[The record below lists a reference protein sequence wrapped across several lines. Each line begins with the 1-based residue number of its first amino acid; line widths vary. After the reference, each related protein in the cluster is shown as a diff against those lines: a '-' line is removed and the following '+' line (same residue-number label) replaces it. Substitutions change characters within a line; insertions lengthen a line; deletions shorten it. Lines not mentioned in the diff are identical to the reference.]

1 MALTGGGEASR
12 VSLMENVSAAPAIA
26 DHFQP
31 VVVEPAAAE
40 TDLSTARRKRP
51 AADRAT
57 LDLRPLRAG
66 PLADV
71 PVRTLGKSAAL
82 RGCRLRAI
90 RTNSNAPNNGLL
102 P

>member
-31 VVVEPAAAE
+31 IVVEPAAAE
-40 TDLSTARRKRP
+40 PDLPTAGRKRS

-57 LDLRPLRAG
+57 LDLRPVRG
-66 PLADV
+66 SPLTGV

-82 RGCRLRAI
+82 RGCRLRDQ
-90 RTNSNAPNNGLL
+90 NKK
-102 P
+102 